1 MESEGA
7 VGSVSVAAVAEFE
20 AISTTHAKNE
30 RSSWS
35 YPENSGPRDLRID
48 FLRGLAVFALIIN
61 HIEIF
66 SLFNLVTW
74 ERIGVVTGAEGFV
87 ILAGVVLGSI
97 HRKRIAE
104 KGWGASAATLIDRAL
119 QLYRV
124 DLAVI
129 LAVALLSIIPHFDA
143 SGAMTFTDRGA
154 RMTYPLYPPRTMD
167 WHTIIAKTLMLQY
180 GPHQVQILGL
190 YTVLLSVAPIVLW
203 LFGKNR
209 AALALSISWILYVK
223 NWAFPA
229 MPTDAQFEYGFPVLA
244 WQLIFIHGLAFGYY
258 RKEIAEWLT
267 PARRTA
273 GLVTCY
279 LLFTGFMFFTL
290 NNPYPSLPPWARLSR
305 VTPETF
311 LRLYSLYFQKN
322 PLGILRLVNYLA
334 VLVVSYHLLT
344 ICWTPLKRT
353 LGWFFITF
361 GQASLYVFILHIFVL
376 LLIYNIPVFRGLI
389 PDYRSGN
396 FWLNTFG
403 HALAVMTLWLLAR
416 FQVAFRWIPR

>member
-1 MESEGA
+1 MVSEGA
-7 VGSVSVAAVAEFE
+7 VSNLSAVAVAEPE
-20 AISTTHAKNE
+20 AVATADTGIK
-30 RSSWS
+30 RSSWA

-48 FLRGLAVFALIIN
+48 FLRGLAVFTLIIN

-66 SLFNLVTW
+66 SLFNLITW
-74 ERIGVVTGAEGFV
+74 ERVGVVTGAEGFV

-104 KGWGASAATLIDRAL
+104 KGWGASATILIDRAL

-129 LAVALLSIIPHFDA
+129 LAVALLSFIPHFDA

-154 RMTYPLYPPRTMD
+154 DMTYPLYPPQAMD
-167 WHTIIAKTLMLQY
+167 WHTMIAKTLMLQY

-190 YTVLLSVAPIVLW
+190 YTVLLSIAPIVLW

-209 AALALSISWILYVK
+209 VALALSISWILYMK

-229 MPTDAQFEYGFPVLA
+229 MPTEAQFEYGFPVLA
-244 WQLIFIHGLAFGYY
+244 WQLIFIHGLAFGYF
-258 RKEIAEWLT
+258 RKEIAAWFT
-267 PARRTA
+267 RARRTA
-273 GLVTCY
+273 ALIVCY
-279 LLFTGFMFFTL
+279 LLVAGFMFFTL

-305 VTPETF
+305 VPPETF

-322 PLGILRLVNYLA
+322 PLGILRLVNYAA
-334 VLVVSYHLLT
+334 VLVVAYHLLT
-344 ICWTPLKRT
+344 IFWTPVKRAF
-353 LGWFFITF
+353 GWFFITF

-376 LLIYNIPVFRGLI
+376 LAIYNIPVFRGLI
-389 PDYRSGN
+389 PDFRSGN
-396 FWLNTFG
+396 IWLNTFG

-416 FQVAFRWIPR
+416 YQVAFRWIPR